1 MYYSIMPFAFTLNYA
16 PVIIIIFV
24 VLSSIYIYSKK
35 RKILKF
41 EEGET
46 NE

>member
-1 MYYSIMPFAFTLNYA
+1 MPLAFPLYYA

-35 RKILKF
+35 RVILKF
-41 EEGET
+41 EEGES